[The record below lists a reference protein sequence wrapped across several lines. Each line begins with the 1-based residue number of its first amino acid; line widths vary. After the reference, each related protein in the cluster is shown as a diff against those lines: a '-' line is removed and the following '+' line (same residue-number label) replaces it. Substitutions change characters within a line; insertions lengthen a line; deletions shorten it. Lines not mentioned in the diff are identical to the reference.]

1 MERVNLLLNFLGWL
15 LWAAALVFPRYA
27 VRSSQPLTLLS
38 TLRSESPQSYGRFF
52 LLGGLVLL
60 LGLRAVAYWNF
71 ASAGE
76 TLPSVNFGLVSV
88 SFQTDTI
95 SHMIGYSVSSFAVFL
110 FVYYVAIFG
119 LSITC
124 RQRTRVDSI
133 ENLVN
138 QQLGAAAYWHP
149 WLKVGAMVGV
159 GACLWLIVGLGLIR
173 IQALPQEWSF
183 GVLLVQSPF
192 VAISL
197 LLSFLY
203 VIVLVIGLYFLN
215 SYVYMGEKV
224 LWKFVDET
232 AAYYL
237 SLMRSVPLLVGRFD
251 FSPLIGIFLY
261 WLFYQLGDWGLRLV
275 FERLPG

>member
-1 MERVNLLLNFLGWL
+1 MERVNLLLNFVGWL

-88 SFQTDTI
+88 SFQTEAI
-95 SHMIGYSVSSFAVFL
+95 SHMLWYSVCSFAVFL
-110 FVYYVAIFG
+110 FLYYVAIFG

-149 WLKVGAMVGV
+149 GFKVGAMLGL
-159 GACLWLIVGLGLIR
+159 GACLWLLLGVGLIR
-173 IQALPQEWSF
+173 IQALPLEWSF
-183 GVLLVQSPF
+183 GALLVQAPF

-203 VIVLVIGLYFLN
+203 VIMLVIGLYFLN
-215 SYVYMGEKV
+215 SYVYMGEQV
-224 LWKFVDET
+224 IWKFVDET
-232 AAYYL
+232 AKFYL
-237 SLMRSVPLLVGRFD
+237 SIVRSLPLLVGRFD
-251 FSPLIGIFLY
+251 LSPLVGCFLY
-261 WLFYQLGDWGLRLV
+261 WSFYQLGDWGIRLV